1 MNGYEWTK
9 DDLAAQ
15 EWAEEDYL
23 ARKRER
29 LAPGQAEVEA
39 AAPILREILMEHRR
53 LMAEPWLAHLSPQDR
68 AAMERQGM
76 DVADAAIHR
85 AMSAWTRIPGGY
97 DPVWGPQPDEWEPED
112 DGPDYWPPVSDDEEA
127 DAWAEEELAEME
139 DEWEGRDD

>member
-1 MNGYEWTK
+1 MSWEWTA
-9 DDLAAQ
+9 DDLAGQ
-15 EWAEEDYL
+15 EWAEADYL
-23 ARKRER
+23 RRRAEHKAQRE
-29 LAPGQAEVEA
+29 ADVEA
-39 AAPILREILMEHRR
+39 AAPILREILIRSTAA
-53 LMAEPWLAHLSPQDR
+53 MAEPWLAHLSPQDR

-127 DAWAEEELAEME
+127 DAWADEELAEME

>member
-39 AAPILREILMEHRR
+39 AAPILREILMEH
-53 LMAEPWLAHLSPQDR
+53 LAEPWLAHLSPQDR

-127 DAWAEEELAEME
+127 DAWADEELAEME